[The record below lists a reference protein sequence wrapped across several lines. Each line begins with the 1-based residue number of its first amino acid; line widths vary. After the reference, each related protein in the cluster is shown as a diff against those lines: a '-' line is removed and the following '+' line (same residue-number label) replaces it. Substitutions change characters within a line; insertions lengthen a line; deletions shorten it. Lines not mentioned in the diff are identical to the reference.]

1 VSVSSSAKKREVN
14 RLPDVAAT
22 EKSESKRSRAR

>member
-14 RLPDVAAT
+14 RLADVAAT
-22 EKSESKRSRAR
+22 EEGESKRSRAR